1 MERNFTSLIRFLM
14 DECLPSAIRDSRWFM
29 YPFYWI
35 AYRGRNVQQAM
46 DFKRDIVGMTQADY
60 ARYYASISSISR
72 DRETDLNRQCIA
84 AIDAVLGG
92 MTGAK
97 VLDAGCGNG
106 FLARRIQQ
114 RHPTLEIISL
124 DIIQPAADFPG
135 VFCCG
140 ALDALPFQAAT
151 FDLVICSH
159 ALEHC
164 LDAGKVVEELKRVC
178 AKELIIVVPR
188 QRPFYYTLDEHV
200 QFFYDEEQ
208 LTSTVGIRQF
218 ECKRLGGDWFYRGF
232 NVASSGLNAQ
242 SPSLSL
248 NPSK

>member
-14 DECLPSAIRDSRWFM
+14 DECLPSAIRDSRWVM
-29 YPFYWI
+29 YPFSWI

-140 ALDALPFQAAT
+140 ALDA
-151 FDLVICSH
+151 
-159 ALEHC
+159 
-164 LDAGKVVEELKRVC
+164 GKVVEELKRVC

-232 NVASSGLNAQ
+232 NDASAGLNAQ